1 MNFLQTF
8 RKRSELQPGVPALID
23 HCFPGD
29 RVLSYSS
36 LNRLVDYLSFQLR
49 EQQIKPGDRILLAQ
63 DAGQEMCG
71 YLLAALQIGAI
82 PIIYQQNGSH
92 KEFVTW
98 VKMLHPHACVVRRE
112 KWVGCHFDAA
122 FKAIPK
128 KVFIG
133 QMRSQARWLRLGKLG
148 VVEERLPDS
157 VALVSLASDDSGK
170 FSMCSWSQKQLEL
183 SIQLFFAHLKLK
195 AGEIDLCQTPLQL
208 LANLA
213 AGLTSVMAERSSPL
227 ALRSVERRVEKFKPT
242 RIAGESSLVRWLL
255 RKHSSPLHKVF
266 ITDAPLD
273 AEAIDYF
280 NRHAQHANIELLFCS
295 ELPLASLALRSYER
309 KDHTSLVGNFF
320 PGIKAKIIPDEIT
333 TTSDA
338 LSTTEPNV
346 LGELVIK
353 SEFLPSRQTVPTEQ
367 LLQGLDQPASNGT
380 WYSPGVHGYLD
391 DQNRFWLVKRA
402 ARD

>member
-1 MNFLQTF
+1 
-8 RKRSELQPGVPALID
+8 LQPGVPALID
-23 HCFPGD
+23 HCFSGD

-82 PIIYQQNGSH
+82 PIIYQQDGAH

-98 VKMLHPHACVVRRE
+98 VKALYPHACVIRRE

-128 KVFIG
+128 KIFIG
-133 QMRSQARWLRLGKLG
+133 QARFQTRRLRLGKLG
-148 VVEERLPDS
+148 LVEERLSDS
-157 VALVSLASDDSGK
+157 VALISLVLDDSGK
-170 FSMCSWSQKQLEL
+170 LSMRSWSQKQLEL
-183 SIQLFFAHLKLK
+183 TIQLFFAHLKLK

-213 AGLTSVMAERSSPL
+213 AGLTSVIAEGSGLL

-242 RIAGESSLVRWLL
+242 RIAGESGLVRRLL
-255 RKHSSPLHKVF
+255 RKYSSPLHKVF

-273 AEAIDYF
+273 PESIDYF
-280 NRHAQHANIELLFCS
+280 NGHAQHANIELLFCS
-295 ELPLASLALRSYER
+295 ELPLASLALRGYER
-309 KDHTSLVGNFF
+309 KGNASLVGNFF
-320 PGIKAKIIPDEIT
+320 PEIKAKVIPDEIT
-333 TTSDA
+333 AKTASDA
-338 LSTTEPNV
+338 SLTTEPNV

-353 SEFLPSRQTVPTEQ
+353 SEFLPNRQTVPTEQ
-367 LLQGLDQPASNGT
+367 LAQGLEQPVLNGT
-380 WYSPGVHGYLD
+380 WYSTGMYGYLD
-391 DQNRFWLVKRA
+391 DQDQFWLVKRTA
-402 ARD
+402 HN